1 MQNIAPVGKGKMVAL
16 VGMEK
21 EEVLKIIEDTKE
33 LEHMPFDTI
42 FLLEAGNKLKQELE
56 KIEVKNPQM
65 SYVDEDF
72 INIMLNKDVDTF
84 IEIEPQSVLADFNK
98 RFTEK
103 KGIKVR
109 CFNVEDLK
117 TLEELLHNLDKQ
129 KG

>member
-42 FLLEAGNKLKQELE
+42 FLLETGNKLKQELE

-72 INIMLNKDVDTF
+72 INTMLNKGVDTF

-98 RFTEK
+98 RFREK